1 MSILKI
7 ISADFVLG
15 GRTLS
20 AEQDGDVYFR
30 RIRKRKPSG
39 QFFGFRKSANKSP
52 KMAASDP
59 TLGFQIEFWVYFSKQ
74 QHFGGF
80 RNKSEWFQWKFKVV
94 RKPPN
99 MVAGVLSL
107 LLPVVF
113 DV

>member
-20 AEQDGDVYFR
+20 AEQDSDVYFR

-39 QFFGFRKSANKSP
+39 QFFSFRKSANKSP
-52 KMAASDP
+52 KMVASDP
-59 TLGFQIEFWVYFSKQ
+59 TLSFQIEFWVYFSKKIIIFEQ

-80 RNKSEWFQWKFKVV
+80 RNKSQ
-94 RKPPN
+94 
-99 MVAGVLSL
+99 
-107 LLPVVF
+107 
-113 DV
+113 